1 MLPRLFARCVLII
14 GCVCFSSL
22 GLSNTLTY
30 ITYPDGVGISGCM
43 DSPCPSEIIIP
54 EMINSKKVTRI
65 EDGAFCHWYN
75 INTNPTSIILPS
87 TLKHIEEEAFCN
99 LDSIVIPSSVVSIVN
114 GAFDGFEGDL
124 YILKPAEQNLNVFD
138 FPVDANLYAC
148 DGLDENGSPINCE
161 DAYPGITRNLLD
173 YNIATTLIDNTG
185 HVEIPNTYTM
195 IEDGVSFGGITS
207 ITIPDSILHIGE
219 EIFYGNNLDSIIL
232 PNSVVSIVNGAF
244 DSFEGD
250 LYILKPAEQNLN
262 VFDFPV
268 DANLYACDGLD
279 ENGSPINCEDAYP
292 GITRN
297 LLDYNIATT
306 LIDNTG
312 HVEIPNTYTM
322 IEDGVSFGGITS
334 ITIPDSILHIGE
346 EVFYGNNLDSII
358 LPNSVV
364 SIVNGTFDG
373 FEGDMY
379 IIEPVDQYINP
390 YYLPNNSNHYVCE
403 SLDSSGNP
411 VGCENLWQSTISEDQ
426 SENQYAILDIDQNGS
441 FDALTDGLILLR
453 YAFGLR
459 GDSLIDGV
467 VDTNANRTSAS
478 DIEVYIQTLVP

>member
-1 MLPRLFARCVLII
+1 MLTRFFVRYFLGFVLFSASSFS
-14 GCVCFSSL
+14 FSSVE
-22 GLSNTLTY
+22 LTY
-30 ITYPDGVGISGCM
+30 ETYPDGVGISGCSY
-43 DSPCPSEIIIP
+43 SPCPSEIIIP

-87 TLKHIEEEAFCN
+87 TLKHIGEEAFCN

-124 YILKPAEQNLNVFD
+124 YILKPAEQSINVFD
-138 FPVDANLYAC
+138 LPVDANLYAC
-148 DGLDENGSPINCE
+148 DGLDENGNPINCE

-173 YNIATTLIDNTG
+173 YDTATALID
-185 HVEIPNTYTM
+185 
-195 IEDGVSFGGITS
+195 S
-207 ITIPDSILHIGE
+207 
-219 EIFYGNNLDSIIL
+219 
-232 PNSVVSIVNGAF
+232 
-244 DSFEGD
+244 
-250 LYILKPAEQNLN
+250 
-262 VFDFPV
+262 
-268 DANLYACDGLD
+268 
-279 ENGSPINCEDAYP
+279 
-292 GITRN
+292 
-297 LLDYNIATT
+297 
-306 LIDNTG
+306 TG

-373 FEGDMY
+373 FEGDIY
-379 IIEPVDQYINP
+379 IIKPVDQYINP
-390 YYLPNNSNHYVCE
+390 YYLPDTSNHYVCE

-411 VGCENLWQSTISEDQ
+411 VGCEDLWQSTTSGDQ
-426 SENQYAILDIDQNGS
+426 PGNQYAILDIDQNGS

-459 GDSLIDGV
+459 GDSLINGV
-467 VDTNANRTSAS
+467 VDTNANRTSAF